1 MSRSIASDAARIA
14 RAVPWQVWVVVGLGF
29 GAAYMLRRAADA
41 SESVLSSAAGAAKD
55 LAVGSVKVA
64 ALPLAAVAAAA
75 QVVAR
80 PIVESSA
87 GADVADAGFGFG
99 GQVADAMQSFPGV
112 IDALDTFFGALDK
125 VMGVKQ

>member
-1 MSRSIASDAARIA
+1 MSRSIASDVARVA
-14 RAVPWQVWVVVGLGF
+14 KAVPWQVWVVMGLGF

-64 ALPLAAVAAAA
+64 VLPLAAAAAA
-75 QVVAR
+75 VQVVAR
-80 PIVESSA
+80 PFVESPT
-87 GADVADAGFGFG
+87 GAAVADAGFGFG
-99 GQVADAMQSFPGV
+99 EQVADAMQSFPGV

-125 VMGVKQ
+125 VTGVRP